1 MKKMSIQRSMM
12 IAASVFCLL
21 AAVVKANEKPRGVN
35 DDTTVS
41 LSFNETPLPDV
52 IKAFRDS
59 TGVNI
64 VSGGTNLSSIVVSM
78 RLDNVPWKQGLTS
91 ILEPQNLQAVEQP
104 TGSGIYVIVPKST
117 DIPRITRTFE
127 LLHAKAGD
135 ITNMLMRAF
144 DPKSVTVASYAQ
156 ANAIIITGSEKVIGE
171 CEHIIQV
178 IDKAQQ
184 QVYIEARFMELTAS
198 ASRQLGLKWDTLGGD
213 GWGMTASDL
222 GVSISDTKTSDKTSG
237 SYVDKGTRET
247 AGGTTTSSSSTTSG
261 TGSSSTL
268 GSSANT
274 TTYNTYVPAGDIL
287 DNSVNRLK
295 TRAITGQLTA
305 DKFRLALNAFEQMDG
320 VSIFSNPKVIVANE
334 QKAVVDMTT
343 KEPYIKMSFQA
354 AASDNGRDSVSSEI
368 MTIPGDLFKGDSF
381 FSYGITL
388 EVTPRVSPTGLITVD
403 IEPSI
408 SDLKGY
414 TEIQG
419 VDSGTAMV
427 QYPIINFR
435 RIKTIFTMNDGYT
448 AVIGGLTRTSETSV
462 DSGIPYLRKI
472 PWLGD
477 YLFGWKSRVKEQH
490 EIVIFV
496 TVGIANPLHM
506 EEGVGL
512 PRNSILGRE
521 ILKKQRKEPGDQT
534 REEFLNLDMRP
545 VEKDTA
551 ESKAVKA
558 ATPASSP
565 SAEGTKPAAEKGVAP
580 AVPNDAARTPDGT
593 QKPVTADEK

>member
-1 MKKMSIQRSMM
+1 MKKMSAQRFMM
-12 IAASVFCLL
+12 IAAGLFCLL
-21 AAVVKANEKPRGVN
+21 VGVTNANEKPRAVH

-78 RLDNVPWKQGLTS
+78 RLDNVPWKQGLAS
-91 ILEPQNLQAVEQP
+91 ILEPQNLQALEQP
-104 TGSGIYVIVPKST
+104 ADSGIYVIVPKSLE
-117 DIPRITRTFE
+117 IPRVTRTFE

-144 DPKSVTVASYAQ
+144 DPKFVTVAAYAQ
-156 ANAIIITGSEKVIGE
+156 ANAIIITGTEKIVEE
-171 CEHIIQV
+171 CGRIIEIV
-178 IDKAQQ
+178 DKAQQ

-198 ASRQLGLKWDTLGGD
+198 ASRQLGLKWDSLGGD
-213 GWGMTASDL
+213 GWGVTAENMGVSLSNTKTTDNTSGRYIDKGVRETTGGSTAS
-222 GVSISDTKTSDKTSG
+222 
-237 SYVDKGTRET
+237 
-247 AGGTTTSSSSTTSG
+247 SSSSTTG
-261 TGSSSTL
+261 AGSSSTL
-268 GSSANT
+268 GSTVNT
-274 TTYNTYVPAGDIL
+274 TTYSTYVPTGELL
-287 DNSVNRLK
+287 DNSINRLK

-334 QKAVVDMTT
+334 QKAIVDMTT

-368 MTIPGDLFKGDSF
+368 MAIPGELFKGDSF

-419 VDSGTAMV
+419 VDTGTAMV

-506 EEGVGL
+506 DEGVGL
-512 PRNSILGRE
+512 PKNSILGRE
-521 ILKKQRKEPGDQT
+521 ILLKQRKEPGDQT
-534 REEFLNLDMRP
+534 REEFMKLDVRP
-545 VEKDTA
+545 VEKDPV
-551 ESKAVKA
+551 EKKAV
-558 ATPASSP
+558 TPA
-565 SAEGTKPAAEKGVAP
+565 PAVTQPANENVAP
-580 AVPNDAARTPDGT
+580 AATNDTARTVEDGA